1 MEFSGRHGQIITFYS
16 FKGGVGR
23 TMSLANVAWILA
35 STGRRVLTVDWDLE
49 SPGLHRYYSPFLPDR
64 DLRQSPGVIDAVV
77 RFEERAGE
85 AQANGEELGPGEIRR
100 LARIQEYATSLE
112 RYEFPRG
119 GSIDFVPSGR
129 QTPEYSHVVSNFD
142 WETFYTRLN
151 GERFLFDLADDMRAN
166 YDVVL
171 IDSRTG
177 LSDNAGICTVT
188 LPDTVVNCFAYNNQS
203 IEGAVAVANTI
214 RRLRPD
220 DIRIFPVPSRVEDG
234 EAAKLNRRRA
244 LAQQQ
249 FREFVAALGHADPG
263 KYWGQVEQPYKP
275 FYAYE
280 ETLATFGDRPYQEND
295 LLAAYERL
303 AGELVGE
310 RCKLDEISE
319 AIRLGWLAEFEQRG
333 TINPGPALICY
344 TPRDRIWAEWIAYQL
359 RLAGQRSVLQD
370 VNAAVDATEV
380 LARSDCAIVLLSQES
395 VRVPQ
400 LETWWRLTVR
410 RDIPGHGRFLV
421 PVRVDGFRPPEPF
434 ADREPVDMFNVPE
447 RAARD
452 SLLAR
457 LDLRDTGSGHIGGL
471 AGGPTPRFPFE
482 PARVWRAPARN
493 PGFTGRD
500 ATLEALR
507 EQLNASNAQTG
518 PVVLQGI
525 GGVGKT
531 QIAVEYV
538 HRFNADYDI
547 VWWISADQPALVVT
561 ALADLARE
569 LGLPIAGSGRADE
582 EVAAV
587 LEALRVGNPSAN
599 WIVIF
604 DNTEDPE
611 QIRRFLPT
619 GSGDVVVTTPG
630 QEWSRTA
637 WTLDI
642 NVFDRSESR
651 ALLTRRVAGLS
662 DAQADEIA
670 AKLGDLPL
678 AVEQAAT
685 WLATTGMSAE
695 RYLALL
701 DEQLP
706 RILNEPPPPGYR
718 HPAAE
723 TWRLSQ
729 GRLQQANPAAA
740 FLVELLAVM
749 APEPIPTTLLDSPG
763 MADALARYD
772 PIFRDQLMRNSLVR
786 EVSRFGLARVDSAV
800 HALRMHRLVQSVI
813 ISDLAVEEQRRRRE
827 QIHVILAKA
836 QRGEP
841 DDQASWP
848 TYQGIL
854 THLEPSGA
862 LDSDDAEVH
871 QLAVDMVRY
880 LRYRG
885 DLAGGRRLAERAIG
899 IWQDRLGA
907 DHLSLLRMR
916 SELGNI
922 LEAHGEYRAALDI
935 QQDTADRMIAQ
946 RGHTYPHALIALSGV
961 AAAYVGLGQ
970 YQQAVDLA
978 EQVLLHWQTTVGDS
992 HRRTV
997 IARNNYAFFLMLAGD
1012 FARSREISEQAVVAS
1027 EDVLGPSARWTL
1039 LIRRNLGRCLRA
1051 DGDLGRSENVL
1062 RETLAG
1068 CQNALDEADEYTLL
1082 TRKELAVTLRR
1093 LGHLAEARE
1102 LAERAVAG
1110 FGATVGAEHPHT
1122 LACRLE
1128 VANIR
1133 AAQSEHAEARA
1144 EAAEVLAGYSRIRGE
1159 SHPATLTVA
1168 NTFGVLECLDGEVAD
1183 ARTRL
1188 EQTFTALEA
1197 TLPESHPYV
1206 WIGRMN
1212 LASALFQAGE
1222 VQAAREADT
1231 VSLARLRERLHSRS
1245 HPAILTAG
1253 VNLVASR
1260 LAAGDRTGGEAQRE
1274 EVLRIAGEL
1283 FDEKHPLMVALRSGG
1298 RAFFDLEPLST

>member
-1 MEFSGRHGQIITFYS
+1 MGPSGQDGQIITFYS

-23 TMSLANVAWILA
+23 TMALANVAWILA

-49 SPGLHRYYSPFLPDR
+49 SPGLHRYFAPFLADR
-64 DLRQSPGVIDAVV
+64 DLRQSPGVIDAVT
-77 RFEERAGE
+77 RFERRASEAALRGERL
-85 AQANGEELGPGEIRR
+85 QPDEIRR
-100 LARIQEYATSLE
+100 LARVQEYATSLE
-112 RYEFPRG
+112 RYDFPRG
-119 GSIDFVPSGR
+119 GSIDFVSSGV
-129 QTPEYSHVVSNFD
+129 QAPEYSHVVSNFD
-142 WETFYTRLN
+142 WETFFTALD
-151 GERFLFDLADDMRAN
+151 GEDFLLELAHGMRRH
-166 YDVVL
+166 YDVTL

-203 IEGAVAVANTI
+203 IEGAVSVANTI

-234 EAAKLNRRRA
+234 ETAKLNRRRG

-249 FREFVAALGHADPG
+249 FRDFVAALGYADPS

-280 ETLATFGDRPYQEND
+280 ETLAAFGDRPYQEND

-310 RCKLDEISE
+310 KCELGEISE

-333 TINPGPALICY
+333 TANPGPALICY

-370 VNAAVDATEV
+370 VNASVDAADL
-380 LARSDCAIVLLSQES
+380 LARVDCAVILLSQES
-395 VRVPQ
+395 VRAPQ
-400 LETWWRLTVR
+400 MEHWWRLMIR
-410 RDIPGHGRFLV
+410 RDIPGFGRFVV

-434 ADREPVDMFNVPE
+434 TERESVDMFNVPE
-447 RAARD
+447 RTARD
-452 SLLAR
+452 SLMER
-457 LDLRDTGSGHIGGL
+457 LDLRDSGLGHVGIS
-471 AGGPTPRFPFE
+471 GGPRPRFPFE

-547 VWWISADQPALVVT
+547 VWWISADQPSLVVT

-582 EVAAV
+582 EAAAV
-587 LEALRVGNPSAN
+587 LEALRLGKPSSN
-599 WIVIF
+599 WIIIF

-619 GSGDVVVTTPG
+619 GAGDIIVTTPG

-651 ALLTRRVAGLS
+651 ALLTRRAPGLS
-662 DAQADEIA
+662 DADAEEIA

-685 WLATTGMSAE
+685 WLATTGMSA
-695 RYLALL
+695 RSYLEIL

-729 GRLQQANPAAA
+729 GRLRQANPAAA
-740 FLVELLAVM
+740 FLVELLAFL
-749 APEPIPTTLLDSPG
+749 APEPIPTSLLDSPG
-763 MADALARYD
+763 MADALAVYD
-772 PIFRDQLMRNSLVR
+772 PMFRDLLMRNSLVR
-786 EVSRFGLARVDSAV
+786 EVSRFGLARVDSAIR
-800 HALRMHRLVQSVI
+800 ALRMHRLVQSVI

-836 QRGEP
+836 ERGEP
-841 DDQASWP
+841 SDQANWP
-848 TYQGIL
+848 KYQGIL

-862 LDSDDAEVH
+862 PDSDDPEVH

-885 DLAGGRRLAERAIG
+885 DLVGGRRLAERTIK
-899 IWQDRLGA
+899 IWESRLGVE
-907 DHLSLLRMR
+907 HLSLLRMR

-922 LEAHGEYRAALDI
+922 LEAHGEYQAALEI
-935 QQDTADRMIAQ
+935 QEDAARRMILQ
-946 RGHTYPHALIALSGV
+946 RGETYPYALIALSG
-961 AAAYVGLGQ
+961 AAAAHSGLGQ
-970 YQQAVDLA
+970 YQRAVQLG
-978 EQVLLHWQTTVGDS
+978 EQVLMHWQTTVGDNHS
-992 HRRTV
+992 RT
-997 IARNNYAFFLMLAGD
+997 IAARNNYALWLLLAGD
-1012 FARSREISEQAVVAS
+1012 FGRAREIGEQVVVVSETF
-1027 EDVLGPSARWTL
+1027 LGPLARATL
-1039 LIRRNLGRCLRA
+1039 LYKGNLGRYLRV
-1051 DGDLGRSENVL
+1051 DGDLRRSEAVL
-1062 RETLAG
+1062 RETLVSCAESLDG
-1068 CQNALDEADEYTLL
+1068 ADIIALTA
-1082 TRKELAVTLRR
+1082 RKDLAVTLRQ
-1093 LGHLAEARE
+1093 LGKLDEARE
-1102 LAERAVAG
+1102 LIEMVSAALEGVA
-1110 FGATVGAEHPHT
+1110 GAEHADVLT
-1122 LACRLE
+1122 CDLE
-1128 VANIR
+1128 VACVEWAAGDHRR
-1133 AAQSEHAEARA
+1133 AREGTEKVLANYRQILGDEHPSTLAAANNLAVLRFAEGDPRA
-1144 EAAEVLAGYSRIRGE
+1144 EAALTETLARYAAALPAA
-1159 SHPATLTVA
+1159 HPYPAFCRVNLA
-1168 NTFGVLECLDGEVAD
+1168 NIKFEED
-1183 ARTRL
+1183 AGA
-1188 EQTFTALEA
+1188 ALE
-1197 TLPESHPYV
+1197 LDVLCLQE
-1206 WIGRMN
+1206 
-1212 LASALFQAGE
+1212 LL
-1222 VQAAREADT
+1222 
-1231 VSLARLRERLHSRS
+1231 ERLHSRS
-1245 HPAILTAG
+1245 HPAVLAAS

-1260 LAAGDRTGGEAQRE
+1260 LATGDKGRAETLREETVRIIGDVLGGE
-1274 EVLRIAGEL
+1274 
-1283 FDEKHPLMVALRSGG
+1283 HPYLVTLYDGG
-1298 RAFFDLEPLST
+1298 RISLDIEPATT

>member
-1 MEFSGRHGQIITFYS
+1 MTLRNGQIITFYS

-49 SPGLHRYYSPFLPDR
+49 SPGLHRYYAPFLADR
-64 DLRQSPGVIDAVV
+64 DLRQSPGVIDAIT
-77 RFEERAGE
+77 RFEQRAGE
-85 AQANGEELGPGEIRR
+85 AAARGESLRPEEIRQ

-119 GSIDFVPSGR
+119 GSIDFVPSG
-129 QTPEYSHVVSNFD
+129 QQVPEYSHTVSNFD
-142 WETFYTRLN
+142 WESFYTRLN
-151 GERFLFDLADDMRAN
+151 GEEFLHHLAENMRSH

-188 LPDTVVNCFAYNNQS
+188 LPDAVVNCFAYNNQS
-203 IEGAVAVANTI
+203 IEGALAVANTI
-214 RRLRPD
+214 RRLRPS
-220 DIRIFPVPSRVEDG
+220 IRIFPVPSRVEDG
-234 EAAKLNRRRA
+234 ETAKLNRRRA

-249 FREFVAALGHADPG
+249 FREFVATLGYADPS

-310 RCKLDEISE
+310 KCELGEISE
-319 AIRLGWLAEFEQRG
+319 AIRLGWLSEFEQRG
-333 TINPGPALICY
+333 AVSPGPALICY

-370 VNAAVDATEV
+370 VNAPVDAAEA
-380 LARSDCAIVLLSQES
+380 LARADCAVVLLSQES

-400 LETWWRLTVR
+400 LESWWRLTVR

-421 PVRVDGFRPPEPF
+421 PVRVDGVRPPEPF

-457 LDLRDTGSGHIGGL
+457 LDIRDAGVGHLGIS
-471 AGGPTPRFPFE
+471 GGPHPRFPFE

-493 PGFTGRD
+493 HGFTGRD
-500 ATLEALR
+500 ATLESLR
-507 EQLNASNAQTG
+507 EQLNASTAQTG

-531 QIAVEYV
+531 QIAIEYV

-582 EVAAV
+582 EAAAV
-587 LEALRVGNPSAN
+587 LEALRLGSPSSN

-619 GSGDVVVTTPG
+619 GAGDVVVTTPG

-651 ALLTRRVAGLS
+651 ALLTRRVKGLS
-662 DAQADEIA
+662 GADADEIA
-670 AKLGDLPL
+670 GKLGDLPL
-678 AVEQAAT
+678 AVEQAAA
-685 WLATTGMSAE
+685 WLATTGMSAR
-695 RYLALL
+695 RYLDLL

-729 GRLQQANPAAA
+729 GRLRQANPAAA
-740 FLVELLAVM
+740 YLVELLAVL
-749 APEPIPTTLLDSPG
+749 APEPIPTILLDSPG
-763 MADALARYD
+763 MADALAVFD
-772 PIFRDQLMRNSLVR
+772 PMFRDQLMRNSLVR
-786 EVSRFGLARVDSAV
+786 EASRFGLARVDSAIQ
-800 HALRMHRLVQSVI
+800 ALRMHRLVQSVI
-813 ISDLAVEEQRRRRE
+813 ISDLSVDEQRRRRE
-827 QIHVILAKA
+827 QVHVILAKA
-836 QRGEP
+836 QRGDP
-841 DDQASWP
+841 SDQPSWP

-862 LDSDDAEVH
+862 LDSEDPEVH
-871 QLAVDMVRY
+871 QLTVDMVRY

-885 DLAGGRRLAERAIG
+885 DLTGARRLADRAIG
-899 IWQDRLGA
+899 TWESRLGA
-907 DHLSLLRMR
+907 EHLSLLRMR
-916 SELGNI
+916 SELGNV
-922 LEAHGEYRAALDI
+922 LEAHGEYQAALEVQED
-935 QQDTADRMIAQ
+935 AARRMIEQ
-946 RGHTYPHALIALSGV
+946 RGQTYPYALIALSG
-961 AAAYVGLGQ
+961 AAQAYAGLGQ
-970 YQQAVDLA
+970 YQRAVEIG
-978 EQVLLHWQTTVGDS
+978 EQVLVHWQTTVGDN
-992 HRRTV
+992 HRRTLA
-997 IARNNYAFFLMLAGD
+997 ARNNFALWLMQAGD
-1012 FARSREISEQAVVAS
+1012 FGRSREISEQVAAS
-1027 EDVLGPSARWTL
+1027 AETLLGPTARWTL
-1039 LIRRNLGRCLRA
+1039 LWRCNLGRFLRA
-1051 DGDLGRSENVL
+1051 DGDLTRSESVL
-1062 RETLAG
+1062 RETLAT
-1068 CQNALDEADEYTLL
+1068 CRNALDEADSYLLL
-1082 TRKELAVTLRR
+1082 TQKELAITLRR
-1093 LGHLAEARE
+1093 LGHLSEARE
-1102 LAERAVAG
+1102 LAERSLAA
-1110 FGATVGAEHPHT
+1110 FGRTTGADHLFTQSCKLEIAT
-1122 LACRLE
+1122 
-1128 VANIR
+1128 IQS
-1133 AAQSEHAEARA
+1133 AQGDHAEARA
-1144 EAAEVLAGYSRIRGE
+1144 AAAEVLAAYSRILGA
-1159 SHPATLTVA
+1159 SHPASLMVA
-1168 NTFGVLECLDGEVAD
+1168 NDLAVLELADGRVQD
-1183 ARTRL
+1183 ATEPLTRTYA
-1188 EQTFTALEA
+1188 ALEGKLSA
-1197 TLPESHPYV
+1197 SHPYV
-1206 WIGRMN
+1206 SICRMN
-1212 LASALFQAGE
+1212 VASALFASGDIQGALELDVTCLAG
-1222 VQAAREADT
+1222 
-1231 VSLARLRERLHSRS
+1231 LREKLHSRT
-1245 HPAILTAG
+1245 HPAVLAATA
-1253 VNLVASR
+1253 NLVASR
-1260 LAAGDRTGGEAQRE
+1260 LATGDRVGGEALRE
-1274 EVLRIAGEL
+1274 EALRIAGDM
-1283 FDEKHPLMVALRSGG
+1283 FDEKHPQVIALRTGG
-1298 RAFFDLEPLST
+1298 RSFIDLEPADS